1 MKQRHSAR
9 HLFWR
14 GVVASLGNVAM
25 ATGVYPVVPHLGMIL
40 GRRRRGGPRPAHQG
54 RAIGVE
60 WAVSVGMSA
69 ARPLGF
75 LPLPGARGHGP
86 RPIVMLHGYAMS
98 RTCFLVLARRL
109 SRAGLGPISGF
120 EYWTLGRIASAARK
134 LGRHVDAVLAQTGAD
149 RVDLV
154 GHSMGGVVGRYFVAL
169 GGGAER
175 VANLITVGSPHR
187 GAELSAVGLGR
198 PTKELFPGSAF
209 LERLEAAGVPAQVAV
224 TAIWSRSDALVPAA
238 SRARLTGRGVEEL
251 VFDDLG
257 HLSLLTSGRVAD
269 VIAERLARPSR

>member
-1 MKQRHSAR
+1 MKQRLSAR
-9 HLFWR
+9 QLFWR
-14 GVVASLGNVAM
+14 GVVAALGNTAM
-25 ATGVYPVVPHLGMIL
+25 ATGVYPVVPHLGMVL
-40 GRRRRGGPRPAHQG
+40 ARRRRGGPRPGHQG
-54 RAIGVE
+54 RAVGVE

-75 LPLPGARGHGP
+75 LPLPGARTHGP
-86 RPIVMLHGYAMS
+86 RPIVMVHGYAMS

-109 SRAGLGPISGF
+109 ARAGLGPISGF

-134 LGRHVDAVLAQTGAD
+134 LGRHIDAVLAHTGAD

-169 GGGAER
+169 GGGADR
-175 VANLITVGSPHR
+175 VANLVTIGSPHR
-187 GAELSAVGLGR
+187 GADLSAVGLGR

-209 LERLEAAGVPAQVAV
+209 LQRLQAAPLPPGLAV
-224 TAIWSRSDALVPAA
+224 TAIWSRSDALVPGA
-238 SRARLTGRGVEEL
+238 SRARLAARGAGEL

-257 HLSLLTSGRVAD
+257 HLSLLTSRRVAD
-269 VIAERLARPSR
+269 AIAERLAL